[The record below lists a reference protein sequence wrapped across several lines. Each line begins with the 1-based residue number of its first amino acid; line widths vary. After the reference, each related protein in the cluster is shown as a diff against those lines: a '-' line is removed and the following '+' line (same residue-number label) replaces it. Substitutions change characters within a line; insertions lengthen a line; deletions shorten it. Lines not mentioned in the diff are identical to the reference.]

1 MFKNEKSLL
10 RTGIDQRP
18 GIRVDY
24 RVQTTLKQLAC
35 SGWSIL
41 QITVGLL

>member
-24 RVQTTLKQLAC
+24 RQHWN
-35 SGWSIL
+35 S
-41 QITVGLL
+41 